1 MTAHTDQRTGAA
13 GTAATGPD
21 APPSKQR
28 AGGGLILAGTAL
40 VGFVV
45 LMALVSLV
53 WTPADPTA
61 TAATNRLQGP
71 GAEHWLGTDGLGRDI
86 ASMVLAGARVPLLV
100 GSVAVAI
107 SFAIGVPFGIAA
119 AITDHGAGIWM
130 MRWNDIVQ
138 AFPPLLLAIIL
149 AAIWGGTTAT
159 AMVALGVGASP
170 GVARVVRSGT
180 LQILSREFALAA
192 RASGRGPLYLA
203 VRHVLPNIRGILI
216 VQATVG
222 FAIAVLAEAALS
234 FLGLGTPPPTP
245 SWGRMLQEGQ
255 SLLQVEPM
263 VVLWPG
269 LAIAITI
276 LGFNLLGDGLRDRF
290 DPRMEVTR

>member
-1 MTAHTDQRTGAA
+1 MSQLR
-13 GTAATGPD
+13 D
-21 APPSKQR
+21 AQAELESAEQTQPR
-28 AGGGLILAGTAL
+28 RRCAGGGLILTGGIL
-40 VGFVV
+40 VGTVV

-53 WTPADPTA
+53 WTPQDPTA
-61 TAATNRLQGP
+61 TSAVDRLQGP
-71 GAEHWLGTDGLGRDI
+71 SAEHRLGTDGLGRDI
-86 ASMVLAGARVPLLV
+86 ASMLLAGAQIPLLV
-100 GSVAVAI
+100 GLVAVVI
-107 SFAIGVPFGIAA
+107 SLVIGVPFGIAA
-119 AITDHGAGIWM
+119 AITDRGAGIWM

-149 AAIWGGTTAT
+149 AAVWGGSTAT
-159 AMVALGVGASP
+159 AMVALGIGASP

-180 LQILSREFALAA
+180 LQVLSQEYALAA
-192 RASGRGPLYLA
+192 RAAGRGPLHLA
-203 VRHVLPNIRGILI
+203 LRHVLPNIRGILI

-255 SLLQVEPM
+255 SLLQVEPLL
-263 VVLWPG
+263 VLWPG
-269 LAIAITI
+269 AAIAITI

-290 DPRMEVTR
+290 DPRMEVRR